1 MPKGGARAPQPV
13 HPPEKGK
20 SSAMRPPYRAF
31 VALVRAAAYSVRQ
44 PQTYQVGTA
53 FPVPQPST
61 LVGSLACAAA
71 LAEGGP
77 AGVSGDK
84 YVEQL
89 AKSILGMLV
98 RATAKPV
105 TPLASSSVT
114 LSRVRAL
121 EESSEKVRE
130 NIEKGRRISDAMVR
144 EYYSGRLALIYVFKD
159 VVEAPRVLSW
169 LYLIGRIGDTESLVS
184 LESVGE
190 ASLEPLGSEGYV
202 DTYTPLEWV
211 ESYGEGAFSLAR
223 LCGEELCAWVV
234 RKREDYEEHS
244 AIYIVPLA
252 EKGSGRERRI
262 LEASKVHVRTARDYK
277 IWKVKGAGVEANV
290 VLPEG
295 ERYEQSVR

>member
-1 MPKGGARAPQPV
+1 VPKSRAKVLRLV
-13 HPPEKGK
+13 HALERGK
-20 SSAMRPPYRAF
+20 NSAMKPPHRAF
-31 VALVRAAAYSVRQ
+31 VALVKAAVYSVRQ
-44 PQTYQVGTA
+44 PQTYQVVTS

-77 AGVSGDK
+77 AGVLGDE
-84 YVEQL
+84 YVERL
-89 AKSILGMLV
+89 AESILGILV
-98 RATAKPV
+98 RATAKPAA
-105 TPLASSSVT
+105 PLASSSVT
-114 LSRVRAL
+114 ISRVRAL
-121 EESSEKVRE
+121 EEGSEKVRE
-130 NIEKGRRISDAMVR
+130 DIEKGRRISDAMVR

-190 ASLEPLGSEGYV
+190 ASLEPLGYEGQV

-211 ESYGEGAFSLAR
+211 ESYGEGTFSLAR
-223 LCGEELCAWVV
+223 LCGEELCAKVV
-234 RKREDYEEHS
+234 RKREDYEKHS
-244 AIYIVPLA
+244 TTYIVPLA

-262 LEASKVHVRTARDYK
+262 LEASKVYVRTARGYK

-295 ERYEQSVR
+295 GRHEQSVR